1 MCKTALYCVVFMLHH
16 RGFYWTVPWP
26 LISYDMKV
34 NIEMYSLTWHQKC
47 KKEKKLLCILS
58 YIGGIKSTCTC
69 KSLSLCHTHTCT
81 FRNMKIKSTF
91 TCWLWFS
98 LLTWKLYGEIP
109 LLLPTCIWIL
119 FTKHLKYM
127 IVCHRKILFSW
138 HQVLW
143 KCFTLQTFVTLN

>member
-47 KKEKKLLCILS
+47 KKKKKKLLCILS

-81 FRNMKIKSTF
+81 CTFRNMKIKSTF
-91 TCWLWFS
+91 TCRLPFDMEIIWGHS
-98 LLTWKLYGEIP
+98 IVVANLYMN
-109 LLLPTCIWIL
+109 LVH
-119 FTKHLKYM
+119 K
-127 IVCHRKILFSW
+127 
-138 HQVLW
+138 
-143 KCFTLQTFVTLN
+143 TLEVQCMS